1 MAHFAELDRN
11 NQVVRVVVISND
23 DVTKNG
29 GDRHANAEVFVTNI
43 IGHEGTGVAWKQTS
57 FNHNF
62 RKQYAG
68 EGYTYDSS
76 KDIFIGIKPFPSWVL
91 NSDDDWEAPVTYP
104 EDSKDYK
111 RNETTKA
118 WDEVNYG

>member
-111 RNETTKA
+111 WNETTKA